1 MKFCKD
7 CKWMRLNSG
16 LSVRYAQCVQPD
28 IGKYDPV
35 SGELATWCETER
47 KDFGGAT
54 SKCGPDGNLWEQ
66 FQPGVIEAGVEYK
79 VTKVLT

>member
-16 LSVRYAQCVQPD
+16 LSIRYAQCVQPD

-47 KDFGGAT
+47 KDFG
-54 SKCGPDGNLWEQ
+54 SLNKCGPDGNLWEP
-66 FQPGVIEAGVEYK
+66 FQPGVFEHNGIEFKAV
-79 VTKVLT
+79 VLT